1 MREIF
6 IVLRLA
12 IVLQITYI
20 YIKGIDNEK

>member
-12 IVLQITYI
+12 IVLQKTYI
-20 YIKGIDNEK
+20 YIKGIGNEK